1 MFYHFSQNNSGGRFR
16 VDHGRG
22 LSHHVV
28 VEGTDVRD
36 ITRRAE
42 DIGLYWDGCR
52 DDRDCSCC
60 GDRWYRPAS
69 YSTLDDTPS
78 IYGEDVTAGVY
89 VSDTKW
95 IDDGPEGYVHYMD
108 GRVVPVILQ
117 KKVKTK
123 KSK

>member
-1 MFYHFSQNNSGGRFR
+1 MLFR
-16 VDHGRG
+16 S
-22 LSHHVV
+22 SHHVV
-28 VEGTDVRD
+28 VEGTDVKD

-52 DDRDCSCC
+52 KGLDCSCC
-60 GDRWYRPAS
+60 GDRWYPPS

-78 IYGEDVTAGVY
+78 IYGEDVAAGVY